1 MRTFCVFL
9 AHTWGDVYDI
19 IPLLGERIRF
29 DLDISWFE
37 TTHIDMLSFGSLRWA
52 KPYPIS
58 QWTKDSTWVVRSWFV
73 TFSASQ
79 FQYLWDDVGEAA
91 RAYDGHPLAE
101 LNPARRGVLFQEWAR
116 QMLQQKY
123 PASTFADAN
132 PGTRANGQRRSRA
145 QAEFDFKMD
154 CKKVEVKSAS
164 LQWAAGNCSSWSF
177 LFSAVK
183 FPHLFFPEK
192 ASFDALYL
200 VLFSPKWLHL
210 IKHDMRTAISGSG
223 LSTPV
228 SGHKIHIRGA
238 RGATWQDSVDA
249 ILHKFCTGGD
259 CSLVARASIS
269 DGLISSLCKKHGD
282 YASKFFC
289 GKPFSSMNPQL
300 RGCRME
306 KLVFQI
312 DQMLHPS
319 SSFSVPCGELTF
331 SGGKRG
337 QNTTSADWIRDGRR
351 IEAKHGKLSFCPLNQ
366 NWCCTFYGIKQGCF
380 DELLLAVYS
389 PKGLDVF
396 KYHGA
401 FGLTSTGKRTEIKG
415 KHVKIQAPR
424 GELDPWI
431 ALQCIIAKLEGNNC
445 PHIASVVWDDGS
457 FEQEKGE
464 VLASNKILA
473 EDT

>member
-1 MRTFCVFL
+1 M
-9 AHTWGDVYDI
+9 
-19 IPLLGERIRF
+19 IRF
-29 DLDISWFE
+29 DFDISWFE

-58 QWTKDSTWVVRSWFV
+58 QWAKDATWVIRSWFV

-79 FQYLWDDVGEAA
+79 FQYLWDDVGPAA
-91 RAYDGHPLAE
+91 LIYDGHPLAQ
-101 LNPARRGVLFQEWAR
+101 LNPARRGPLLQEWAR
-116 QMLQQKY
+116 RILQRKY
-123 PASTFADAN
+123 PTSTFADAD
-132 PGTRANGQRRSRA
+132 PGARVDGRRRSRT
-145 QAEFDFKMD
+145 QAEFDFTMD
-154 CKKVEVKSAS
+154 CKKVEVKSS
-164 LQWAAGNCSSWSF
+164 WLQWDARHKRWKC

-183 FPHLFFPEK
+183 FPHLVSPHS
-192 ASFDALYL
+192 AGFDELYL

-210 IKHDMRTAISGSG
+210 VKHDMLTGISMTG
-223 LSTPV
+223 LNTPV
-228 SGHKIHIRGA
+228 KGHDISIGGS
-238 RGATWQDSVDA
+238 RGATWQDSVDV
-249 ILHKFCTGGD
+249 ILEKLCTGGD
-259 CSLVARASIS
+259 CSLVARARIS
-269 DGLISSLCKKHGD
+269 DSLISSLCDAHAD

-312 DQMLHPS
+312 DQTLHPAGH
-319 SSFSVPCGELTF
+319 FSVPCDELTC
-331 SGGKRG
+331 SGRKRG
-337 QNTTSADWIRDGRR
+337 HNTTSVDWIRDGRR

-380 DELLLAVYS
+380 DELLIAVYS
-389 PKGLDVF
+389 PKGLDVL
-396 KYHGA
+396 KHNGA

-415 KHVKIQAPR
+415 KNVKIQAPR

-445 PHIASVVWDDGS
+445 PHIATVVWDDGS
-457 FEQEKGE
+457 FEREKGE
-464 VLASNKILA
+464 VAASNKILA